1 LFAFILEK
9 AVQTQRR
16 KGRKEDQ
23 IFIGRAS
30 ITILVR
36 RASQDFPLPTFVFS
50 SRLCVETPFLG
61 SSDVTASQFAWRDP
75 SCLRAFP
82 HGVAVL

>member
-1 LFAFILEK
+1 MRAATYIYQPKK

-16 KGRKEDQ
+16 KGRKENQ
-23 IFIGRAS
+23 ILTGKAS

-36 RASQDFPLPTFVFS
+36 RISQDFPLHTFVFS

-61 SSDVTASQFAWRDP
+61 STER
-75 SCLRAFP
+75 
-82 HGVAVL
+82 